1 MQETTISIIVA
12 VIALVVAVLAFFTA
26 RNNKPAPNEGKDAYS
41 ARPLQLQAYERLVLL
56 CERISIPNLI
66 SRTNI
71 SQLSAREMQIVLL
84 ENIKQEF
91 EYNASQQIYVT
102 PIAWES
108 VRNLKDHSMLII
120 NQVAGVLPADARAS
134 DLNRQLLDV
143 VMNQQEQ
150 PLHLAVLD
158 TLSFEAKKLMQK

>member
-1 MQETTISIIVA
+1 MQESTISIIVA
-12 VIALVVAVLAFFTA
+12 AIALIVAVVALITA
-26 RNNKPAPNEGKDAYS
+26 RNQKPASTEGTEAYS
-41 ARPLQLQAYERLVLL
+41 SRPLQLQAYERLVLL

-71 SQLSAREMQIVLL
+71 SQLSAREMQIILL

-120 NQVAGVLPADARAS
+120 NQVSGVLPAEARAS

-158 TLSFEAKKLMQK
+158 TLSFEAKKLMQ

>member
-1 MQETTISIIVA
+1 MQETTISIILAAVA
-12 VIALVVAVLAFFTA
+12 LLVALYALYTA
-26 RNNKPAPNEGKDAYS
+26 SRTKVPAPAAKDDYS
-41 ARPLQLQAYERLVLL
+41 TRPLQLQAYERLVLL

-71 SQLSAREMQIVLL
+71 SQLSARDMQIILL

-120 NQVAGVLPADARAS
+120 NQVAGVLPVDAKAS

-158 TLSFEAKKLMQK
+158 TLSFEAKKLM

>member
-1 MQETTISIIVA
+1 MQESTISIIVA
-12 VIALVVAVLAFFTA
+12 AIALIVAVVALITA
-26 RNNKPAPNEGKDAYS
+26 RNQKPASTEGTEAYS
-41 ARPLQLQAYERLVLL
+41 SRPLQLQAYERLVLL

-71 SQLSAREMQIVLL
+71 SQLSAREMQIILL

-120 NQVAGVLPADARAS
+120 NQVAGVMPAEARAS

-158 TLSFEAKKLMQK
+158 TLSFEAKKLMR

>member
-1 MQETTISIIVA
+1 MQESTLSIIIA
-12 VIALVVAVLAFFTA
+12 ALALVVAVLAFFTA
-26 RNNKPAPNEGKDAYS
+26 RKRPTPITETRDNYTS
-41 ARPLQLQAYERLVLL
+41 RPLQLQAYERLVLL
-56 CERISIPNLI
+56 CERIAIPNLI

-71 SQLSAREMQIVLL
+71 SQLSAREMQLILL
-84 ENIKQEF
+84 ENIKTEF

-102 PIAWES
+102 PLAWES
-108 VRNLKDHSMLII
+108 VRNLKDQSMLII
-120 NQVAGVLPADARAS
+120 NQVAGVLPPDARAS

-158 TLSFEAKKLMQK
+158 TLSFEAKKLMK

>member
-12 VIALVVAVLAFFTA
+12 AIALVVAIVALITA
-26 RNNKPAPNEGKDAYS
+26 RNQKSASAEDKGDYS
-41 ARPLQLQAYERLVLL
+41 SRPLQLQAYERLVLL

-120 NQVAGVLPADARAS
+120 NQVAGVLPPEAKAS

-158 TLSFEAKKLMQK
+158 TLSFEAKKLMK

>member
-12 VIALVVAVLAFFTA
+12 AVALLVALYSIYTASRQKATNPVV
-26 RNNKPAPNEGKDAYS
+26 KDDFS
-41 ARPLQLQAYERLVLL
+41 SRPLQLQAYERLVLL

-71 SQLSAREMQIVLL
+71 SQLSARDMQIILL

-120 NQVAGVLPADARAS
+120 NQVAGVMPPDARAS

-158 TLSFEAKKLMQK
+158 TLSFEAKKLMK

>member
-12 VIALVVAVLAFFTA
+12 AIALLVAVLAFFTA
-26 RNNKPAPNEGKDAYS
+26 RQKKAPVPVEKENFTS
-41 ARPLQLQAYERLVLL
+41 RPLQLQAYERLVLL

-71 SQLSAREMQIVLL
+71 AQLSARDMQIILL
-84 ENIKQEF
+84 EHIKQEF

-102 PIAWES
+102 PVAWES

-120 NQVAGVLPADARAS
+120 NQVAGVLPPDARAS

-158 TLSFEAKKLMQK
+158 TLNFEAKKLMK

>member
-12 VIALVVAVLAFFTA
+12 AIALVVAVVALITA
-26 RNNKPAPNEGKDAYS
+26 RNQKPASTEGTEAYS
-41 ARPLQLQAYERLVLL
+41 SRPLQLQAYERLVLL

-71 SQLSAREMQIVLL
+71 SQLSAREMQIILL

-120 NQVAGVLPADARAS
+120 NQVAGVMPAEARAS

-158 TLSFEAKKLMQK
+158 TLSFEAKKLMR